1 VGTLLRDTF
10 NLPKGCVSCQPMLAL
25 IYKLGMSVDK
35 RWRRIRGFNRLAK
48 VIKGVKFKD
57 GMEMNENTDDARIS
71 A

>member
-1 VGTLLRDTF
+1 
-10 NLPKGCVSCQPMLAL
+10 
-25 IYKLGMSVDK
+25 MSVDK